1 MKCEEVF
8 NEDCEVLEFEVFI
21 YDCVMV
27 LEVEDVLV
35 VLEKVGFFLVELEFW
50 LEEKEMIIFEENLVF
65 GELEYRGLLGVEK
78 F

>member
-1 MKCEEVF
+1 MVVLKCEEVF

-35 VLEKVGFFLVELEFW
+35 VLEKVGFFLVELEF
-50 LEEKEMIIFEENLVF
+50 
-65 GELEYRGLLGVEK
+65 
-78 F
+78 